1 MKMEHHKKAAHHMK
15 EAAKHHE
22 KAREHMEKSKMH
34 PDEKEDKKLMKKMVK
49 KDCMK

>member
-1 MKMEHHKKAAHHMK
+1 MKEHHKKKAEHHMK

-22 KAREHMEKSKMH
+22 KAKDHMSKVH
-34 PDEKEDKKLMKKMVK
+34 IDEKEDKKLMKKMIK